1 MGNTRGNPEALK
13 AFQEKRSSIKLNSHL
28 TKRHQAKSL
37 RLPADTTNLSKSQR
51 LEAAALRAALPTNAV
66 LMRATRQDATLS
78 RGRTVG
84 ATGHSKGQV
93 ARPATAA
100 QRAVAAAT
108 SIRMERRADGCTD
121 ADATV
126 LPARAPR
133 EPCDLAVRTPTPRAV
148 SPPGQARAT
157 STAVTLDARCSAPSC
172 CCSSAVVT
180 IDGGEQQHVDGQNK
194 LCVSGLSSMTAE
206 RALMRA
212 TRHQQKEQDQLQQQ
226 HEQQREQ
233 LQEQQQEGVPPTTR
247 SSGRTTAPEPAEAA
261 DAPPQARA
269 RLQRID
275 PPPEAP
281 PEPVAFEVRV
291 QPATMASNSQQLQ
304 QLQLARAQDVEALL
318 TGGMAPGDEGR
329 IRQSGT
335 GSWARA
341 GRRRQRVS
349 TRRSGRASRGFGT
362 TAKVQWLTVSRWPA
376 IMAGAG
382 ARGVR

>member
-1 MGNTRGNPEALK
+1 
-13 AFQEKRSSIKLNSHL
+13 
-28 TKRHQAKSL
+28 
-37 RLPADTTNLSKSQR
+37 
-51 LEAAALRAALPTNAV
+51 
-66 LMRATRQDATLS
+66 
-78 RGRTVG
+78 
-84 ATGHSKGQV
+84 
-93 ARPATAA
+93 
-100 QRAVAAAT
+100 
-108 SIRMERRADGCTD
+108 
-121 ADATV
+121 
-126 LPARAPR
+126 
-133 EPCDLAVRTPTPRAV
+133 
-148 SPPGQARAT
+148 
-157 STAVTLDARCSAPSC
+157 
-172 CCSSAVVT
+172 VVT

-291 QPATMASNSQQLQ
+291 QPCRAGREEDDSVEEDGAEELSEYERQRAATMASNSQQLQ